1 MQYNSLLMHDIL
13 IKQFRHYLSLELG
26 FSENTLQAYIHDI
39 NLFYKFIFPQ
49 KSIKEINGQDIQL
62 FLSELNDIGISSSS
76 QARILSG
83 IKSFFKFLLLEEI
96 IDYDP
101 TETIEGPKLGR
112 KIPSV
117 LSVQEIESMLN
128 AIDHSTAEGM
138 RNRSIVEI
146 LYSCGL
152 RVSELTE
159 LRISDILFEEGFVKI
174 LGKGKK
180 ERFVPIGRDAV
191 KYLKLY
197 LNDIRTQVRV
207 QKGFENHVYL
217 NRRGSKL
224 SRVMVF
230 TIVKK
235 LAEQAGIKKKV
246 SPHTFRHSFATHL
259 IEGGADLRAVQ
270 EMLGHSSIT
279 TTEIYT
285 HIDREYLKH
294 TIASFH
300 PRSLV

>member
-1 MQYNSLLMHDIL
+1 MHDIL